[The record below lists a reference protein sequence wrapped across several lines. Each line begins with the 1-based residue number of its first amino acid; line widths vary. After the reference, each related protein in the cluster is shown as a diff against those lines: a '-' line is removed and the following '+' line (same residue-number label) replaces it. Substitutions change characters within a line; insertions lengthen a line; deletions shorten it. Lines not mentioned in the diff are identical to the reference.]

1 MEERRPQYLAEIS
14 FRHHLAR
21 HRLCV
26 QPLSDPPAT
35 PHFSP
40 NRSHGPASAVGSSA
54 MVPSSGVP
62 NVPARDLR
70 PYKSVLVL
78 MYETV
83 DPKTAT
89 SMLHKKFKELISKT
103 RGDQEVAI
111 IAEGIS
117 DEELRQL
124 NLDLDREESVTL
136 DAILSVHS
144 ASPSWA
150 TKEFQYRDSVHRL
163 CLWTS
168 RSNLIAISC
177 DGPAEEKIQR
187 WLDSVPAPIFRR
199 VSPGVLNATLL
210 SGEARGLWLRATH
223 GHRRTKADSKTLSG
237 QNLREAL
244 NPLEDS
250 TFTMG
255 SARAEFVPDI
265 NYRALTGIVGVTP
278 RRAKVWFQASQS
290 LLDYIGCIRDLLR
303 ALEECI
309 AVGLSDDAPFPWL
322 AAEVRDLSLVSDA
335 FEITWCSVDDLPASE
350 VTPELEAAA
359 RTLDRSTLVVRG
371 APKSP
376 DFEVDIGLDGKTG
389 GTLGCKVSESGSTV
403 HLNFGFR
410 GTPSDPAMSR
420 EVLDALRHTKLLS
433 VHYESGHAI
442 THGGV
447 WTAKAQD
454 APFPGWQWFDYSG
467 YDVCR
472 EKPALKSPQDIH
484 DAIGAPGEDS
494 LFSWVFS
501 QFSGRGFLTCDDGAN
516 EVADFVLLGD
526 DDELTLIHVK
536 AAGSPN
542 PGRGISASKLEVVCS
557 QATKNLRY
565 LDQET
570 LGASLQVSPVPR
582 PAVWLYGKRES
593 DRSNMLDHLKH
604 RSARAPAKVLIIQPH
619 TTRDRRASAAT
630 TPDTTDGR
638 RLRLAETLLNGAR
651 GAAVASGSDL
661 SVGGA
666 L

>member
-1 MEERRPQYLAEIS
+1 
-14 FRHHLAR
+14 
-21 HRLCV
+21 
-26 QPLSDPPAT
+26 
-35 PHFSP
+35 
-40 NRSHGPASAVGSSA
+40 

-78 MYETV
+78 MYENV
-83 DPKTAT
+83 EPSTAM
-89 SMLHKKFKELISKT
+89 SMLHRKLRELISKT
-103 RGDQEVAI
+103 RGDQEVEI
-111 IAEGIS
+111 VAEGIS
-117 DEELRQL
+117 DEEFRQL
-124 NLDLDREESVTL
+124 NLDVDPEESITL
-136 DAILSVHS
+136 DAVLSVHS
-144 ASPSWA
+144 GSPSWA
-150 TKEFQYRDSVHRL
+150 TKEFEYRDSVHRL
-163 CLWTS
+163 CIWTS
-168 RSNLIAISC
+168 RSNLVAISC
-177 DGPAEEKIQR
+177 DGALEEKIQR

-199 VSPGVLNATLL
+199 VSVGALNATLL
-210 SGEARGLWLRATH
+210 SGDARGLWLRATH

-244 NPLEDS
+244 SPLEDG

-255 SARAEFVPDI
+255 SARAEYVPDV

-290 LLDYIGCIRDLLR
+290 LLDYLACICDLLR
-303 ALEECI
+303 ALTECI
-309 AVGLSDDAPFPWL
+309 AAGLSDDAPFPWL
-322 AAEVRDLSLVSDA
+322 AAEVRDLSLVSEA

-350 VTPELEAAA
+350 ITPEIEAAA
-359 RTLDRSTLVVRG
+359 RTLDRSTLIVRG
-371 APKSP
+371 ATKAP
-376 DFEVDIGLDGKTG
+376 DFEVEVGLDGRTG
-389 GTLGCKVSESGSTV
+389 GTLGCKVATSGSGVRLT
-403 HLNFGFR
+403 FGFR
-410 GTPSDPAMSR
+410 GTPSDPAMTR
-420 EVLDALRHTKLLS
+420 EVLDALGHTQLLS

-442 THGGV
+442 THGAV

-454 APFPGWQWFDYSG
+454 APFPGWQWFDYAG
-467 YDVCR
+467 YEVCR
-472 EKPALKSPQDIH
+472 EKPGLKNPQDIH
-484 DAIGAPGEDS
+484 DAIGTPGENS
-494 LFSWVFS
+494 LFSWVVA

-536 AAGSPN
+536 AAGSAN
-542 PGRGISASKLEVVCS
+542 PARGISASKLEVVSS

-570 LGASLQVSPVPR
+570 LEAALRVSPVPK
-582 PAVWLYGKRES
+582 PAVWLYGNREG

-604 RSARAPAKVLIIQPH
+604 RSVRAPAKVLIIQPH
-619 TTRDRRASAAT
+619 TTRGMQASAAS